1 MTTFG
6 QSRDIVAASAA
17 APNAKDADALGEILT
32 EDAECVKP
40 HPVLALLRER
50 AMQDSWPGARADGQR
65 LALALEGG
73 GMRGVVSA
81 GMATALEQRRLLDC
95 FDLVV
100 GTSAGAL
107 NAAGF
112 LAGVVEGCLVGYYT
126 AFATRRF
133 INPYR
138 LLIGRPAIDVAFT
151 LDHVDERLDAAR
163 HRRTVASTVPLH
175 CIAVDVDT
183 ASTAD
188 LTDLRSESDLRCAL
202 LASSRMPWIGGAPVE
217 FRGRRWLD
225 GGLSEPIPHQV
236 AMGLGATHVLV
247 LMTRPLGVSRT
258 PPPRPANA
266 IIERRLR
273 KLNPALVELHRRR
286 ASDYEIAVSE
296 IAAAT
301 DEPGPSGPFVYGLR
315 LARGGPEVGQLE
327 RRPVVLEA
335 AGRLACKH
343 AAAVLD
349 GAGVMTASTTAV
361 AP

>member
-1 MTTFG
+1 
-6 QSRDIVAASAA
+6 
-17 APNAKDADALGEILT
+17 
-32 EDAECVKP
+32 
-40 HPVLALLRER
+40 
-50 AMQDSWPGARADGQR
+50 
-65 LALALEGG
+65 
-73 GMRGVVSA
+73 MRGVVSA
-81 GMATALEQRRLLDC
+81 GMASALEQRRLLDC

-112 LAGVVEGCLVGYYT
+112 LAGVVDGCVVAYHT

-163 HRRTVASTVPLH
+163 HRRTVSSDISLH
-175 CIAVDVDT
+175 CVAVDVDT
-183 ASTAD
+183 ALAGD
-188 LTDLRSESDLRCAL
+188 LTDLRSEDELRCAL
-202 LASSRMPWIGGAPVE
+202 LASSRMPWIGGGPVA

-225 GGLSEPIPHQV
+225 GGLAEPIPHQV

-247 LMTRPLGVSRT
+247 LMTRPLGVARM
-258 PPPRPANA
+258 PPPRLANQ

-273 KLNPALVELHRRR
+273 RLNPALVELHRRR
-286 ASDYEIAVSE
+286 LPDYEAAVSE

-301 DEPGPSGPFVYGLR
+301 DEPGTRGPFVYGLR

-327 RRPVVLEA
+327 RRPAVLEA
-335 AGRLACKH
+335 AGQLASDH
-343 AAAVLD
+343 AGAVLD
-349 GAGVMTASTTAV
+349 AAGVTRTSGVAVSGPEGVPQKTA
-361 AP
+361 

>member
-1 MTTFG
+1 MARCLATG
-6 QSRDIVAASAA
+6 RVARIVCAV
-17 APNAKDADALGEILT
+17 PET
-32 EDAECVKP
+32 
-40 HPVLALLRER
+40 HPVLALLGER
-50 AMQDSWPGARADGQR
+50 AIRSSRPGARADGQR
-65 LALALEGG
+65 LALVLEGG

-81 GMATALEQRRLLDC
+81 GMASALEQRRLLDC

-112 LAGVVEGCLVGYYT
+112 LAGVVEGCLVAYHT

-163 HRRTVASTVPLH
+163 HRRTVSSDISLH
-175 CIAVDVDT
+175 CVAVDVDT
-183 ASTAD
+183 ALAGD
-188 LTDLRSESDLRCAL
+188 LTDLRSENELRCAL
-202 LASSRMPWIGGAPVE
+202 LASSRMPWIGGGPVE

-225 GGLSEPIPHQV
+225 GGLAEPIPHQV
-236 AMGLGATHVLV
+236 ATGLGATHVLA
-247 LMTRPLGVSRT
+247 LMTRPLGVART
-258 PPPRPANA
+258 PPPRLANG

-273 KLNPALVELHRRR
+273 RLNPALVELHRRR
-286 ASDYEIAVSE
+286 SSDYEAAVTE

-301 DEPGPSGPFVYGLR
+301 NEPGTGGPFVYGLR

-327 RRPVVLEA
+327 RRPMALET
-335 AGRLACKH
+335 AGRLAYEH
-343 AAAVLD
+343 TAAVLD
-349 GAGVMTASTTAV
+349 AAGVTTA
-361 AP
+361 ATAAFGTSTSQTARDAR

>member
-1 MTTFG
+1 V
-6 QSRDIVAASAA
+6 SE
-17 APNAKDADALGEILT
+17 L
-32 EDAECVKP
+32 

-50 AMQDSWPGARADGQR
+50 ATHGTRPGARADGQR
-65 LALALEGG
+65 LALVLEGG

-81 GMATALEQRRLLDC
+81 GMASALERRRLLDC

-107 NAAGF
+107 NAAAF
-112 LAGVVEGCLVGYYT
+112 LAGVVEGCLAAYHA

-138 LLIGRPAIDVAFT
+138 LLIGRAAIDVAFT
-151 LDHVDERLDAAR
+151 LDHADERLDAAR
-163 HRRTVASTVPLH
+163 HSRTVASRIPLH
-175 CIAVDVDT
+175 CIAVDVDS
-183 ASTAD
+183 AVAHD
-188 LTDLRSESDLRCAL
+188 LTDLRSEEDLRCAL
-202 LASSRMPWIGGAPVE
+202 LASSRMPWIGGGPVE

-225 GGLSEPIPHQV
+225 GGLAEPIPHQAAV
-236 AMGLGATHVLV
+236 RLGATHVLV

-258 PPPRPANA
+258 PPPRLANR

-273 KLNPALVELHRRR
+273 RLNPALVELHHRRS
-286 ASDYEIAVSE
+286 SDYEAAVRE

-301 DEPGPSGPFVYGLR
+301 SDPAPRASFVYGLR

-327 RRPVVLEA
+327 RRPAVLEM
-335 AGRLACKH
+335 AGRLALEH

-349 GAGVMTASTTAV
+349 AAGVATASAAATA
-361 AP
+361 APSS